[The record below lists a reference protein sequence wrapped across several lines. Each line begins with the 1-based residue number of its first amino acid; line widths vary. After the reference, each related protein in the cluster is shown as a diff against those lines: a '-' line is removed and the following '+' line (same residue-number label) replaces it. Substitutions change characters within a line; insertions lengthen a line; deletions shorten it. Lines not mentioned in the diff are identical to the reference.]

1 VSGMTMMQRAART
14 IAEAETTI
22 AAARRL
28 AAAAAGIT
36 GRRAELLDAVARW
49 VADRQP
55 TAR

>member
-1 VSGMTMMQRAART
+1 MTMMQRAART